1 MRAIHPAIR
10 RHAVLMG
17 IAFAVPAIQAAPG
30 DAPVPADAFPDF
42 ESYIKVSGEAPWITG
57 DPAAFANRTGT
68 PSSGSGGIEDL
79 FYTKD
84 LSDTTTLTINGRA
97 LAGVDDY
104 LASVNIEKDKFGSID
119 AGYSRFRTFYD
130 GVGGFFP
137 LSDSFYRLNP
147 EELHVDRSKVWVN
160 LKLAM
165 PDRPVF
171 TLSFRNETRTGM
183 KDTTGWAVVV
193 NPEAVIVQGKLVG
206 TAAPSNTPEI
216 NPNVMTMD
224 EHHDILEAGMTAK
237 VGKTTE
243 ILKATLDTVNN
254 SDGRAYVKY
263 PDSTVIADPTVIVQD
278 DDETRR
284 ATSFRFLSQTETKLS
299 EQVAVDVGLTYN
311 HISSTDG
318 GFWIT
323 PTYSAS
329 ANTIFVADTAADVY
343 GISRVDDYVG
353 NASLNYTPT
362 KDWQIRMAYRDEYD
376 LIASNGSFTTTSLS
390 AAATSLASKFIT
402 TSDDLTY
409 SHYLE
414 RIETPELSIQYMG
427 FRNLTVYGSID
438 ERINQADQHW
448 VNPYAAVVNAG
459 GVVTEVGAPIG
470 NVFFQDGDQDNWN
483 AKLGFNWNASRFLT
497 VRAEVYRKDDQNQF
511 VGANIAGTGSFGGFY
526 ATGLTFTGLK
536 FNLIL
541 KPRENLT
548 LTTRY
553 QPQSGM
559 MSTNGNAVNGGQ
571 GNEITSGKVYGQMI
585 SETVNWAP
593 TQSVYFQGNVNI
605 VYDYIQT
612 AYPIVVV
619 SATTYVPPPIQN
631 ANNNYITS
639 SALCG
644 FAVNKTTD
652 AQIQLAWSRADNYNP
667 QIAAGGVPYGASFL
681 DESATAGLKHKFS
694 PRMLGE
700 FKAGYLRRTDD
711 TTGGF
716 TNYRGPLVYAAL
728 TYSL

>member
-1 MRAIHPAIR
+1 
-10 RHAVLMG
+10 
-17 IAFAVPAIQAAPG
+17 
-30 DAPVPADAFPDF
+30 
-42 ESYIKVSGEAPWITG
+42 
-57 DPAAFANRTGT
+57 
-68 PSSGSGGIEDL
+68 
-79 FYTKD
+79 
-84 LSDTTTLTINGRA
+84 
-97 LAGVDDY
+97 
-104 LASVNIEKDKFGSID
+104 
-119 AGYSRFRTFYD
+119 
-130 GVGGFFP
+130 
-137 LSDSFYRLNP
+137 
-147 EELHVDRSKVWVN
+147 
-160 LKLAM
+160 
-165 PDRPVF
+165 
-171 TLSFRNETRTGM
+171 
-183 KDTTGWAVVV
+183 
-193 NPEAVIVQGKLVG
+193 
-206 TAAPSNTPEI
+206 
-216 NPNVMTMD
+216 
-224 EHHDILEAGMTAK
+224 MTAK

-243 ILKATLDTVNN
+243 ILKATLDTVDN

-263 PDSTVIADPTVIVQD
+263 PDSTVIADPTVMVQD

-299 EQVAVDVGLTYN
+299 EQVALEVGLTYN

-329 ANTIFVADTAADVY
+329 ANAIFVADTAADVY

-353 NASLNYTPT
+353 NAALNFTPT

-470 NVFFQDGDQDNWN
+470 SVFFQDADQDNWN

-497 VRAEVYRKDDQNQF
+497 VRAEIFRKDDQNQF

-526 ATGLTFTGLK
+526 ATGLTFTGMK

-541 KPRENLT
+541 KPRQNLT

-585 SETVNWAP
+585 SETVNWSP
-593 TQSVYFQGNVNI
+593 TQSVYLQGNVNI

-612 AYPIVVV
+612 AYPMVVV

-631 ANNNYITS
+631 ANNNYVTS

-694 PRMLGE
+694 LRLLGE

-716 TNYRGPLVYAAL
+716 TNYRGPLVYASL

>member
-10 RHAVLMG
+10 RQALLIG
-17 IAFAVPAIQAAPG
+17 IAFAVPAIHAASG
-30 DAPVPADAFPDF
+30 DVPVPTDAFPDF

-68 PSSGSGGIEDL
+68 PSTGSGGIEDL

-104 LASVNIEKDKFGSID
+104 LASVNIEKDKFGSFD

-137 LSDSFYRLNP
+137 LSDSFYRLDP

-160 LKLAM
+160 LKLAL

-183 KDTTGWAVVV
+183 KDSTGWAVVI
-193 NPEAVIVQGKLVG
+193 NPEAVIVHGKLVG
-206 TAAPSNTPEI
+206 TTAPSNTPELD
-216 NPNVMTMD
+216 PNAMTMD
-224 EHHDILEAGMTAK
+224 EHHNILEGGMTAT

-263 PDSTVIADPTVIVQD
+263 PDSTVIADPTVVVQD
-278 DDETRR
+278 DDETRK
-284 ATSFRFLSQTETKLS
+284 ATSFRILSQTETKLS
-299 EQVAVDVGLTYN
+299 DQVALEVGLTYN

-323 PTYSAS
+323 PAYNAT
-329 ANTIFVADTAADVY
+329 ANVIFDAETAADIY

-353 NASLNYTPT
+353 NAALSYTPT

-376 LIASNGSFTTTSLS
+376 VTASDGSFTTTSL
-390 AAATSLASKFIT
+390 ATTAKSIASKYIT

-414 RIETPELSIQYMG
+414 RIETPEFSLQYTG
-427 FRNLTVYGSID
+427 VRNLTLYGSID
-438 ERINQADQHW
+438 KRTNEGDQHW
-448 VNPYAAVVNAG
+448 INPYAAMVNAG
-459 GVVTEVGAPIG
+459 GVVSESGAPIG
-470 NVFFQDGDQDNWN
+470 NVFFQDGNQDNWN
-483 AKLGFNWNASRFLT
+483 AKAGFNWNASSFLT
-497 VRAEVYRKDDQNQF
+497 VRAEIYRKDDQNQF

-526 ATGLTFTGLK
+526 ATGLTFTGMK
-536 FNLIL
+536 FNVVL
-541 KPRENLT
+541 KPLPNLT

-571 GNEITSGKVYGQMI
+571 GNEITSGKVDGQMI
-585 SETVNWAP
+585 SETLNWSP
-593 TQSVYFQGNVNI
+593 TQSVYFQANINI

-612 AYPIVVV
+612 AYPAVVV
-619 SATTYVPPPIQN
+619 STTSYVPPPIQN

-644 FAVNKTTD
+644 FALNKTTD
-652 AQIQLAWSRADNYNP
+652 VQFQVAWSQATNYNP
-667 QIAAGGVPYGASFL
+667 QIATGGEPYGASFL
-681 DESATAGLKHKFS
+681 DESATAGLKHKFN
-694 PRMLGE
+694 PRLLGE
-700 FKAGYLRRTDD
+700 FKGGYLRRTDD

-716 TNYRGPLVYAAL
+716 TNYRGPLIYAAV